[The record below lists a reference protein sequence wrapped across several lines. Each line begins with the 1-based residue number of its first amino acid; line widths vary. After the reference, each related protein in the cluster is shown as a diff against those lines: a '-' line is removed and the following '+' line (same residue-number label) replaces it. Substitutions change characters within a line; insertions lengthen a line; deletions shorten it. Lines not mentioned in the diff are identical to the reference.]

1 MPTAVN
7 PDVILLGLTAKD
19 LLIAGGWLLTI
30 IGWLVS
36 SSQAN
41 SRERRKEAR
50 AEIDACIKLLSELV
64 IKTRIYYGAAASDLL
79 SKSRASEIRFELD
92 GFVKAF
98 G

>member
-1 MPTAVN
+1 MSTAVN

-50 AEIDACIKLLSELV
+50 AEIDACIKLLSELL
-64 IKTRIYYGAAASDLL
+64 IKTRTYYGAAASDLL